1 MPSLIISP
9 SQQHSLFSISPL
21 ISTVQPLLN
30 ITLKPLH
37 RTHIDFAPIKTQSS
51 CSLHLDNK
59 GTVNSQWQDILEA
72 IKASSTLQNLEISR
86 IIEQNGGF
94 KTISDFNHLLISLVL
109 ADEFELALKLSS
121 LSYALAPDGNT
132 YSIWVSL
139 YCKKNDPETAKS
151 ILGNMLKDGFQPKVA
166 TFTTLINT
174 FCKGGKL
181 QKAYE
186 VFEVMGQIGC
196 EPTIYTYNCLLKGL
210 CFVGRV
216 EEAYE
221 LLLNIKKSNKKPDL
235 YTYTAVMDGFCKVG
249 RSNEALELL
258 EEALEMGLI
267 PNVVTYNTLFNGYFK
282 EGRPLDGIK
291 LLKKMKKQNCVP
303 DHITYSTLLH
313 GLLKWGKI
321 RAALKIYKEMLNL
334 DFEVDR
340 RMMNSLLR
348 GLCRQSRK
356 EKELLKDAYQ
366 VFERMQSRRL
376 VVDPVGY
383 ELVIEA
389 FCSGK
394 ELDKALESLH
404 EVVRIGYSPKAFTF
418 SNVIRVLCLE
428 GKVDKALLVFILMLK
443 VGKSTSSVPFSLLIN
458 ELNQQGKPLTACYL
472 YGVALKSGVV
482 PRNKPE
488 VVYMRGNEVF
498 NPGSVLTPLSLCAFS

>member
-1 MPSLIISP
+1 MPSLIIYP

-37 RTHIDFAPIKTQSS
+37 RTRIDFAVIKTLSLTKQS
-51 CSLHLDNK
+51 CSLYLDNK

-109 ADEFELALKLSS
+109 ADEFEVALKVSS

-151 ILGNMLKDGFQPKVA
+151 ILGNMLEDGFQPKVA

-181 QKAYE
+181 QKASE

-267 PNVVTYNTLFNGYFK
+267 PNVATYNTLFNGYFK

-291 LLKKMKKQNCVP
+291 LLKRMKKQSCVP

-321 RAALKIYKEMLNL
+321 RASLKIYKEMLNL

-366 VFERMQSRRL
+366 VFERMRSRRL
-376 VVDPVGY
+376 VVDPIGY

-389 FCSGK
+389 LCSGK
-394 ELDKALESLH
+394 ELDKALESLY

-428 GKVDKALLVFILMLK
+428 GKVDKAF
-443 VGKSTSSVPFSLLIN
+443 VPFSLLIN

-482 PRNKPE
+482 PRNKPG
-488 VVYMRGNEVF
+488 VYMRGNEVF
-498 NPGSVLTPLSLCAFS
+498 NSGSVLIPLSLCAFS